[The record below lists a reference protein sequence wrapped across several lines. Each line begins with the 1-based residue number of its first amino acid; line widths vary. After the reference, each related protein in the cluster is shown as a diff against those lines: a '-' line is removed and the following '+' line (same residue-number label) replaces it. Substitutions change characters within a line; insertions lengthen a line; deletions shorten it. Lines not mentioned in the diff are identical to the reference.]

1 MIPVGYQ
8 IPISFQGRNLDS
20 YMVRSVRAADLLL
33 HKHPNIVVTIICVI
47 ISLSCVCVCVS
58 LQDRTFLIGTE
69 LMKHSEQEV
78 AKEEETSKFRFR
90 GYKVS
95 ITRRKRGQ
103 PC

>member
-1 MIPVGYQ
+1 M
-8 IPISFQGRNLDS
+8 
-20 YMVRSVRAADLLL
+20 
-33 HKHPNIVVTIICVI
+33 
-47 ISLSCVCVCVS
+47 
-58 LQDRTFLIGTE
+58 IGTE

>member
-33 HKHPNIVVTIICVI
+33 HKHPNIVVNIICVI
-47 ISLSCVCVCVS
+47 ISLNCVCVS

-69 LMKHSEQEV
+69 LMKYSEQEV
-78 AKEEETSKFRFR
+78 TKEKETSKFTFR
-90 GYKVS
+90 GYKVI
-95 ITRRKRGQ
+95 ITRRERGQ

>member
-8 IPISFQGRNLDS
+8 IPINFQGRNLDS

-33 HKHPNIVVTIICVI
+33 HKHPNIVVNIICVI
-47 ISLSCVCVCVS
+47 ISLNCVS
-58 LQDRTFLIGTE
+58 LQDRAFLIGTE